1 MKDIAISITDYK
13 TRDYMFY
20 DINNLSDYLDS
31 IKEFINDFSSVNGGF
46 KVQIMEHDY
55 LGELKDNDL
64 DYFLVLCEEFKEVEP
79 QEIIYLLMFNSFM
92 EVRRIL
98 SKGVFYVVIE
108 EDSKEKAFIRYLEEV
123 SLLMGSDYLS
133 DNMNYDEVIKL
144 YEGVGLVIREV
155 TKGKYLI
162 IDDRE

>member
-13 TRDYMFY
+13 TRYYMFY

-31 IKEFINDFSSVNGGF
+31 IKEFINDFSSVNGGY

-55 LGELKDNDL
+55 SGELKDNDL

-123 SLLMGSDYLS
+123 SLLMGSDYLA
-133 DNMNYDEVIKL
+133 DHMNYDEVITL

>member
-20 DINNLSDYLDS
+20 DINNLSDYLYS

-46 KVQIMEHDY
+46 KVQIMEHGY

-123 SLLMGSDYLS
+123 SLLMGTDYLS
-133 DNMNYDEVIKL
+133 DNMNYAEVIKL

-155 TKGKYLI
+155 TNGKYLI